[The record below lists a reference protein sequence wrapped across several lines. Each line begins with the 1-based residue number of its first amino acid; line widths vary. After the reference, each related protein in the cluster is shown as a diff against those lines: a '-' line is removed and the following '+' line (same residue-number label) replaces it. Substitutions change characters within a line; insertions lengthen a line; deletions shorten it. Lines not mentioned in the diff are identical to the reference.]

1 MVSVAVVGP
10 PMSGKTHLCVM
21 LSGLPTASRSVYNET
36 CGVHYLKTDVDSV
49 PWHIW
54 DTPSYV
60 DIGWAGAHTAG
71 EAQVVV
77 VCHDGRRGENPCEL
91 AKKLNVDKCIIA
103 LTCTPLAGA
112 DLSYT
117 LDHLRTTTRYGSLV
131 PIVPAIETPGRL
143 IGAIQSVAARSPTG
157 LAALS

>member
-21 LSGLPTASRSVYNET
+21 LSGLPTAIRSVYNET
-36 CGVHYLKTDVDSV
+36 CGVHYLKADVDSV

-60 DIGWAGAHTAG
+60 DIGWAGAHTAS
-71 EAQVVV
+71 EAHVIV
-77 VCHDGRRGENPCEL
+77 VCHDGRRGENPCDL
-91 AKKLNVDKCIIA
+91 VRKLGVDKCIIA

-112 DLSYT
+112 DLSYAI
-117 LDHLRTTTRYGSLV
+117 DHLRTTTSRGCLV
-131 PIVPAIETPGRL
+131 PIVPALDTSGRL
-143 IGAIQSVAARSPTG
+143 IGTIRSIVARSPEG
-157 LAALS
+157 LATLS